1 VACDKLIIAIGQKP
15 FARIVSTT
23 TGIKTNDWGYV
34 VTETEPFYG
43 MTTRE
48 GVFAAGDVVH
58 EPKTVILAMR
68 AGRRVA
74 EAIDAWL
81 QSRLVAKAAETEAG

>member
-1 VACDKLIIAIGQKP
+1 VIIAVGQKP

-23 TGIKTNDWGYV
+23 TGIKTNAKGYV
-34 VTETEPFYG
+34 ITENEPYYG

-68 AGRRVA
+68 EGRRVA
-74 EAIDAWL
+74 EAIDSYL
-81 QSRLVAKAAETEAG
+81 QRDLATGQGLKPAP

>member
-1 VACDKLIIAIGQKP
+1 MPGSEERIDCDKLIIAVGQKP

-23 TGIKTNDWGYV
+23 TGIKTNQRGYV
-34 VTETEPFYG
+34 TTEIEPFYG
-43 MTTRE
+43 MTTRA

-68 AGRRVA
+68 EGRRVA
-74 EAIDAWL
+74 EAIDAFL
-81 QSRLVAKAAETEAG
+81 QADT

>member
-1 VACDKLIIAIGQKP
+1 
-15 FARIVSTT
+15 
-23 TGIKTNDWGYV
+23 
-34 VTETEPFYG
+34 

-68 AGRRVA
+68 EGRRVA

-81 QSRLVAKAAETEAG
+81 QSKNFVIGEIAPL